1 MLITPKIRLYSEF
14 YIAKFTDP
22 DIEKYGLT
30 RSYYERHN
38 ALGKQPLYD
47 GIIGLYGE
55 VNEFDLHPM
64 YYETKQQFQDIHVSN
79 IKSYLNRNRYLA
91 YKIKKFRWNEN
102 YRALFHPRFIFR
114 GEYPDEQSYIKAYK
128 ANKDVSITPYG
139 AGDDPLQIYNRL
151 NFLKKIKNRDFI
163 ISLTFT
169 RKEILEDEET
179 SYGGYRQHKNGGY
192 FGTKFLEHEYLA
204 DEDAI
209 KDGIYQFHILELV
222 KPDDIDIIRTEN
234 FIYVRGRRNR
244 ENYEVYDIKDDRYLI
259 THIQKNKEGQ
269 FYIGDAIHQIK
280 FYDEGEFSI
289 EQVDADLKAMVDEF
303 KSKRNAT

>member
-1 MLITPKIRLYSEF
+1 MLATPKIRLYSDF
-14 YIAKFTDP
+14 HIATFADLA
-22 DIEKYGLT
+22 EEHGLS

-38 ALGKQPLYD
+38 TLSEQPLYD

-55 VNEFDLHPM
+55 VDEFDLHPM
-64 YYETKQQFQDIHVSN
+64 YHETKQQFQDIHVSN

-114 GEYPDEQSYIKAYK
+114 GEYPDEQSYEKAYK
-128 ANKDVSITPYG
+128 ANKDVSITTYG

-151 NFLKKIKNRDFI
+151 NFLNKIKNRDFI
-163 ISLTFT
+163 ISLRFI
-169 RKEILEDEET
+169 RKETLKDGES

-222 KPDDIDIIRTEN
+222 KPDNINVIRTEN
-234 FIYVRGRRNR
+234 FIYVQSRNR
-244 ENYEVYDIKDDRYLI
+244 ANYEVYDIKDDRYFI

-269 FYIGDAIHQIK
+269 YYIGDAIHKIK

-289 EQVDADLKAMVDEF
+289 EQVDADLKAMVNEF
-303 KSKRNAT
+303 ESKRNAV